1 MQGHRHDCWRRPDNV
16 ATGVAVLAGVGDVQL
31 APTQA
36 GEQSLTSAQGTAA
49 HRVLAFGVVRNQ
61 AEVPL
66 IVRPAQI
73 TLMMIRDQHLPI
85 LALLLEAANHLLA
98 AGLDADAAAGAP
110 ECIRA
115 SIDWVG
121 QNVQDRVVDRQLPLD
136 RAAFGAIGDGGQ
148 RNALV
153 SESEVHLTH
162 RLHLGEL
169 GEDERDR
176 LADAPIRVLLDAVV
190 ADPHVADGD
199 RHEQLARRAFCFGA
213 SSERWRSTDNSI
225 SLMVPFMPCSRRSLG
240 CRRS

>member
-1 MQGHRHDCWRRPDNV
+1 SITSAAASRSTRMPPNEMQGHRHDCWRRPDNV

-73 TLMMIRDQHLPI
+73 TLMMIRDQYLPI
-85 LALLLEAANHLLA
+85 LALLLEATNHLLA
-98 AGLDADAAAGAP
+98 AGLNADAAAGAA

-115 SIDWVG
+115 GIYWVG

-136 RAAFGAIGDGGQ
+136 QAVFGAIGDGGC
-148 RNALV
+148 
-153 SESEVHLTH
+153 
-162 RLHLGEL
+162 
-169 GEDERDR
+169 
-176 LADAPIRVLLDAVV
+176 
-190 ADPHVADGD
+190 
-199 RHEQLARRAFCFGA
+199 AF
-213 SSERWRSTDNSI
+213 
-225 SLMVPFMPCSRRSLG
+225 RRSRPPIPTDRDHLFRSIATMWRG
-240 CRRS
+240 C